1 MCGCIVTKEK
11 KPTKKNKVVAV
22 LSTSVM
28 PKDGTYSIHTISKNK
43 VDLEG
48 LPHYVGHPCTKKIIE
63 DMGAVPAEGNTFHGL
78 EVGEE
83 AICVPIKHRKNKRE
97 HRFTKANQVVS
108 LKDLCFRI
116 LKRIK

>member
-1 MCGCIVTKEK
+1 MCGCIVTREK
-11 KPTKKNKVVAV
+11 KPTKDNIVAV

-28 PKDGTYSIHTISKNK
+28 PKDGIYSIHTISKNK
-43 VDLEG
+43 VDLHG

-63 DMGAVPAEGNTFHGL
+63 DMGAVPAPTTTFHGL
-78 EVGEE
+78 EAGEE

-97 HRFTKANQVVS
+97 HKFTKANQIVS

>member
-11 KPTKKNKVVAV
+11 KPTRENKVVAV

-28 PKDGTYSIHTISKNK
+28 PKDGTYS
-43 VDLEG
+43 
-48 LPHYVGHPCTKKIIE
+48 
-63 DMGAVPAEGNTFHGL
+63 
-78 EVGEE
+78 
-83 AICVPIKHRKNKRE
+83 
-97 HRFTKANQVVS
+97 KANQVVS